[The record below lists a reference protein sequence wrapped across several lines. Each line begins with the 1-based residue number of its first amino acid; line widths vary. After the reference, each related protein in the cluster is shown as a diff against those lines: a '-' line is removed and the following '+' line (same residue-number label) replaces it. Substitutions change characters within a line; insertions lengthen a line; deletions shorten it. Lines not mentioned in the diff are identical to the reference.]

1 MDRPNWSVQNRVDG
15 FLFACR
21 NTPHATTVKAPAE
34 LFLEFKPR
42 TRITLL
48 KPHLRKSIQ
57 KALEQKIHS
66 IRTALFELHDRSE
79 RFGETCVQ

>member
-1 MDRPNWSVQNRVDG
+1 MQNRVDG

-21 NTPHATTVKAPAE
+21 NTPHTTMVKAPPE

-48 KPHLRKSIQ
+48 KPHLRKSIK

-66 IRTALFELHDRSE
+66 IRTALFELHDGSE
-79 RFGETCVQ
+79 RFGEKYVQ